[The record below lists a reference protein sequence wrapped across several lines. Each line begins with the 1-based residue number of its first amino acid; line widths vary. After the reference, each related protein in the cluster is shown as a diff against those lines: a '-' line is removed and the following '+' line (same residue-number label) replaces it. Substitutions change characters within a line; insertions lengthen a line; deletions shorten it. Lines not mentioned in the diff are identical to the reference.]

1 MFYST
6 YNNDTMLKLKQM
18 PFCIQLHICFC
29 SHCIFSIFPSPLK
42 NNSRMVINHTNE
54 YTVLG
59 SSFQGYISVKLYF
72 SDKGV
77 FQDNWEEQLKH
88 AEFDI

>member
-1 MFYST
+1 M
-6 YNNDTMLKLKQM
+6 
-18 PFCIQLHICFC
+18 
-29 SHCIFSIFPSPLK
+29 
-42 NNSRMVINHTNE
+42 R

-59 SSFQGYISVKLYF
+59 SSFQGYHSVKLYF